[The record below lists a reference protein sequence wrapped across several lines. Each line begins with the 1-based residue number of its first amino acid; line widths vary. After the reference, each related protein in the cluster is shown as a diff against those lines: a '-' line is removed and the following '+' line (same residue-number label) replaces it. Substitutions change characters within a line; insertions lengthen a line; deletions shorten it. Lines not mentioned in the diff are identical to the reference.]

1 MNFKGYRRTDGRAG
15 IRNHILILPCSLC
28 ASETARFIASQVP
41 GAVYIPNQGGCAMAV
56 ADLEITLKVLSGF
69 AANPNVFGTVVVGNT
84 CENVQASL
92 LCERIRA
99 LTNKPLESVVIRD
112 AGGTIK
118 AAQIGVEYAT
128 KMSIEAS
135 KCKKE
140 DIDFSEIIFA
150 TECGGSDPTSGLA
163 SNPTLGYVSDKIV
176 ALGGIS
182 ILSETSELVG
192 TEDILAPRCVNEEV
206 AKKLLKIIKD
216 NEDYF
221 TLHGESLRD
230 GNPSVGNK
238 QGGITTLEEKSLGCI
253 HKAGTAPITEVYGY
267 GEQIDKN
274 KKGLVVMDTPG
285 QDIAS
290 IAAMVAGGAQI
301 VVFTTGRGTPT
312 GNGIVPVIK
321 ITGNNEKYAL
331 MKDNIDFDAS
341 GIIGGTAA
349 IDEKGEELFKLVT
362 EVINGE
368 KSKAEALGFNDMS
381 MARKCNFC

>member
-1 MNFKGYRRTDGRAG
+1 MKFKGYRRPDGRAG

-41 GAVYIPNQGGCAMAV
+41 GAVYIPNQGGCAMAA

-92 LCERIRA
+92 LCERIKE
-99 LTNKPLESVVIRD
+99 LTNKPLKSVVIRD
-112 AGGTIK
+112 VGGTIK
-118 AAQIGVEYAT
+118 AAEIGVKYAME
-128 KMSIEAS
+128 MSMEAS
-135 KCKKE
+135 KCEKE
-140 DIDFSEIIFA
+140 DIDMSEIVFA

-163 SNPTLGYVSDKIV
+163 ANPTLGYVSDKMV
-176 ALGGIS
+176 SLGAIS

-192 TEDILAPRCVNEEV
+192 TEDILAPRCVNNKVSE
-206 AKKLLKIIKD
+206 KLLKIIKD

-238 QGGITTLEEKSLGCI
+238 QGGLTTLEEKSLGCI
-253 HKAGTAPITEVYGY
+253 HKCGTSTIMEVYGY
-267 GEQIDKN
+267 GEQIDRN

-290 IAAMVAGGAQI
+290 VAAMVAGGAQI

-321 ITGNNEKYAL
+321 MTGNSETFGL

-341 GIIGGTAA
+341 AIIDGKAGIEDTG
-349 IDEKGEELFKLVT
+349 EKLFELVT
-362 EVINGE
+362 EVINGK

-381 MARKCNFC
+381 LARKCNFC